1 MAEYQVAPGKSGW
14 NWQLRDGSKTVARG
28 DGYETRSDAINAA
41 GEHRGDEQLYRADG
55 TPAEILR
62 GGPERIV
69 LLRADGSLVGE
80 LSQRVADGG
89 DAQQITVEPAG
100 ETTNSGGN

>member
-14 NWQLRDGSKTVARG
+14 NWQLQEGSKTLERG

-41 GEHRGDEQLYRADG
+41 GEHRGDQQLSYADG
-55 TPAEILR
+55 TPADIRR
-62 GGPERIV
+62 GGPERVV

-80 LSQRVADGG
+80 LSHRIAEGG
-89 DAQQITVEPAG
+89 AAQQVDVEPAG
-100 ETTNSGGN
+100 EATNSGGN